1 MERIRARSSE
11 LRRRPRRSAL
21 PAERLARSAPRGAHL
36 HSPGAA
42 DQRERR
48 SRRGRGYANE
58 GGVAVGVPTRG
69 VFALPRLA
77 AAAPPNGA
85 RESAGWGGGE
95 GTNGVICFFPFS
107 YIFFSGAKNII
118 RKFFSGMRCFK
129 LRFSAQGP
137 LCLLGKKNS
146 DNNNKKKNRKKERK
160 KEKQNKQSPKRRGS
174 EQRIA
179 YPDGLLGNAAG
190 SGAVPPG
197 CRWGCDGQQVAV
209 GTREAVGG
217 CWDAGGSAPC
227 PRGADAA
234 VRPCC
239 VLSSSRG
246 ANYVRAEVSN
256 SGAAPQNGHR
266 VVPPL
271 AA

>member
-85 RESAGWGGGE
+85 RESAGRGGG
-95 GTNGVICFFPFS
+95 GN
-107 YIFFSGAKNII
+107 
-118 RKFFSGMRCFK
+118 
-129 LRFSAQGP
+129 
-137 LCLLGKKNS
+137 
-146 DNNNKKKNRKKERK
+146 
-160 KEKQNKQSPKRRGS
+160 KRR
-174 EQRIA
+174 
-179 YPDGLLGNAAG
+179 YLLF
-190 SGAVPPG
+190 SLFLYFFFR
-197 CRWGCDGQQVAV
+197 C
-209 GTREAVGG
+209 
-217 CWDAGGSAPC
+217 
-227 PRGADAA
+227 
-234 VRPCC
+234 
-239 VLSSSRG
+239 
-246 ANYVRAEVSN
+246 
-256 SGAAPQNGHR
+256 
-266 VVPPL
+266 
-271 AA
+271 